1 MISGGPAPV
10 LPPTFWGLIEQ
21 GAQQWGDLTILAD
34 DQGGRISFTE
44 YRDRC
49 EAVAAGLHE
58 RGVQAG
64 TVVSWMLPTTI
75 DTVVVMGAL
84 ARLGAAQNPIIT
96 MLREREVRYITN
108 EARTEFLLSRST
120 FRGFDFAAMNAP
132 IAEELGYELLIVD
145 ELPTGDQS
153 TLPPAPGD
161 EPARTWL
168 YYTSGSTADPKG
180 VWHIDPSVMAS
191 SNTWVHMMDPTTDD
205 VYPVAFPM
213 AHIGGI
219 SMVCCA
225 LRGGFHLFLVEAWD
239 PQQSPLDMAAEGCTM
254 LGSALPF
261 FLAFLAAQ
269 EAHGDEPLFPRLR
282 SVSSGG
288 APKPPGIHE
297 EIRDRLGGAGVLGSW
312 GLTEFPVA
320 TGAAPGDPDDMLA
333 ITEGRVG
340 PGVDLKVVA
349 LDGHECGELEEGELR
364 LRGPQTF
371 LGYANPA
378 LATTGVDDEG
388 FVCTGDLGVVHPGG
402 YVQITGRVKDI
413 IIRNAEN
420 ISATEIEEHLFDHP
434 VIHDVAVIGVPDPR
448 TGERAVAVVQL
459 AAGYD
464 ALTLQEVGAF
474 CIDRGLAKWKIP
486 EQLEI
491 VDTIPRNG
499 MGKIEKPALR
509 KRYAHTTRP
518 S

>member
-1 MISGGPAPV
+1 
-10 LPPTFWGLIEQ
+10 
-21 GAQQWGDLTILAD
+21 
-34 DQGGRISFTE
+34 
-44 YRDRC
+44 
-49 EAVAAGLHE
+49 
-58 RGVQAG
+58 
-64 TVVSWMLPTTI
+64 
-75 DTVVVMGAL
+75 
-84 ARLGAAQNPIIT
+84 
-96 MLREREVRYITN
+96 
-108 EARTEFLLSRST
+108 
-120 FRGFDFAAMNAP
+120 
-132 IAEELGYELLIVD
+132 
-145 ELPTGDQS
+145 
-153 TLPPAPGD
+153 
-161 EPARTWL
+161 
-168 YYTSGSTADPKG
+168 
-180 VWHIDPSVMAS
+180 
-191 SNTWVHMMDPTTDD
+191 
-205 VYPVAFPM
+205 
-213 AHIGGI
+213 
-219 SMVCCA
+219 MVCCA

-269 EAHGDEPLFPRLR
+269 KAHGDEPLYPRLR
-282 SVSSGG
+282 TVSSGG

-297 EIRDRLGGAGVLGSW
+297 EIRDHLGGAGVLGSW

-333 ITEGRVG
+333 LTEGRPG

-402 YVQITGRVKDI
+402 FVQITGRVKDI

-420 ISATEIEEHLFDHP
+420 ISATEIEEHLFEHP
-434 VIHDVAVIGVPDPR
+434 AIHDVAVIGVPDPR

-464 ALTLQEVGAF
+464 TLTLPDLAEF
-474 CIDRGLAKWKIP
+474 CIGRGLAKWKIP
-486 EQLEI
+486 EQIEI
-491 VDTIPRNG
+491 VDAIPRNG

-509 KRYAHTTRP
+509 KRYADSPRP